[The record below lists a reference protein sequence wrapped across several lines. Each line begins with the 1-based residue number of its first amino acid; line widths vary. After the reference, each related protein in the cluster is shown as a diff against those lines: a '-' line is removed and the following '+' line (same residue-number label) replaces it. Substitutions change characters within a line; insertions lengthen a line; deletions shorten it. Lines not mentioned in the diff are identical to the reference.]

1 MTHPIALLTDQ
12 DLLDEVLRVAAA
24 ADCQLSCAPDVTSLR
39 SQWHSAP
46 LVLLDPPAVSAC
58 LEAGFPRRSG
68 VFVVHG
74 GDPPWA
80 PAVALGA
87 DGVLELPVEGRSLV
101 TALTDL
107 GEGPPSDRGR
117 VVSFLGGRGG
127 AGASI
132 LAIACGREA
141 VVLGG
146 EAMLVDCDPLGGGID
161 LALGTESDEGARWPG
176 VHCTAGRVPMS
187 ALRAALPT
195 SGNLNVLA
203 CDRAGPD
210 PEPAAVAAVLDAGRR
225 AGCTVV
231 CDLPR
236 HTTAAAS
243 AALDRTDLTILVVP
257 AEVRATAAASR
268 VASRLLT
275 HGRNLRLVVR
285 GPSPGNLQPADMAD
299 VIGIPLLTQMRA
311 EPGLPEVLERG
322 RFPRNAKG
330 PLATA
335 ARLVLKE
342 LRP

>member
-1 MTHPIALLTDQ
+1 MTHPTALLTDQ
-12 DLLDEVLRVAAA
+12 DLLDEVLRLAAA
-24 ADCQLSCAPDVTSLR
+24 ADCRLSCAPDVTSLR

-46 LVLLDPPAVSAC
+46 LVLLDPAAVSAC
-58 LEAGFPRRSG
+58 LDANFPRRSG
-68 VFVVHG
+68 VWVVHG

-87 DGVLELPVEGRSLV
+87 DGVLELPLEGRLLV
-101 TALTDL
+101 SALTDVD
-107 GEGPPSDRGR
+107 EGPPSDRGR
-117 VVSFLGGRGG
+117 VVSFVGGRGG
-127 AGASI
+127 SGASM
-132 LAIACGREA
+132 LAIAVGREA
-141 VVLGG
+141 VADGG

-176 VHCTAGRVPMS
+176 VHCSGGRVPMS

-195 SGNLNVLA
+195 AGSLSVLA
-203 CDRAGPD
+203 CDRTGPD

-225 AGCTVV
+225 SGCTVV

-236 HTTAAAS
+236 HPTAAAS
-243 AALDRTDLTILVVP
+243 AALDRTDLTVLVVP
-257 AEVRATAAASR
+257 AEVRATAAAAR

-275 HGRNLRLVVR
+275 QGRNLRLVVR
-285 GPSPGNLQPADMAD
+285 GPSPGNLQPAEMAD
-299 VIGIPLLTQMRA
+299 VIGVPLLTQMRP
-311 EPGLPEVLERG
+311 EPGLADAVERG

-335 ARLVLKE
+335 ARQVLKE

>member
-1 MTHPIALLTDQ
+1 MTHPIALLTDS

-24 ADCQLSCAPDVTSLR
+24 ADCPLDRAADVTALR
-39 SQWHSAP
+39 SHWHTAP

-58 LEAGFPRRSG
+58 LDAGFPRRSG
-68 VFVVHG
+68 VLVVHG

-87 DGVLELPVEGRSLV
+87 DGVLELPVEGRLLV

-117 VVSFLGGRGG
+117 VVSFMGGRGG

-132 LAIACGREA
+132 LATACGREA
-141 VVLGG
+141 VAQGG
-146 EAMLVDCDPLGGGID
+146 DAMLVDCDPLGGGID

-176 VHCTAGRVPMS
+176 VHCSGGRVPMS

-195 SGNLNVLA
+195 SGNLSVLA

-236 HTTAAAS
+236 HPTAAAS
-243 AALDRTDLTILVVP
+243 AALDRTDLTVLVVP

-285 GPSPGNLQPADMAD
+285 GPSPGNLKPTEMAE
-299 VIGIPLLTQMRA
+299 VIGVPLLTHMRP

-330 PLATA
+330 PLATT

>member
-1 MTHPIALLTDQ
+1 MTNPLALLTDQ

-24 ADCQLSCAPDVTSLR
+24 ADCPLTCAPDVTALR
-39 SQWHSAP
+39 AQWHAAP
-46 LVLLDPPAVSAC
+46 LVLLDPAAVSAC
-58 LEAGFPRRSG
+58 LDAGLPRRTG
-68 VFVVHG
+68 VLVVHG

-80 PAVALGA
+80 PAVALGV
-87 DGVLELPVEGRSLV
+87 DGVLELPVEGRTLV
-101 TALTDL
+101 GALSDL

-117 VVSFLGGRGG
+117 VVSFVGGRGG

-132 LAIACGREA
+132 LATATGREA
-141 VVLGG
+141 VAQGG

-176 VHCTAGRVPMS
+176 VHCSGGKVPMS

-195 SGNLNVLA
+195 SGSLSVLA
-203 CDRAGPD
+203 CDRTGPD

-225 AGCTVV
+225 AGNTVI

-236 HTTAAAS
+236 HPTPAAS

-257 AEVRATAAASR
+257 AEVRATAAATK

-275 HGRNLRLVVR
+275 QGRTIRLVVR

-299 VIGIPLLTQMRA
+299 VIGVPLLTQMRP
-311 EPGLPEVLERG
+311 EPGLAEVLERG

-335 ARLVLKE
+335 ARQVLKE

>member
-1 MTHPIALLTDQ
+1 MTRPTALLTDQ

-24 ADCQLSCAPDVTSLR
+24 ADCPLACTPDVTSLR

-46 LVLLDPPAVSAC
+46 LVLLDPHAVSAC
-58 LEAGFPRRSG
+58 LDAGFPRRSG
-68 VFVVHG
+68 VLVVHG

-87 DGVLELPVEGRSLV
+87 DGVLELPAEGRALV
-101 TALTDL
+101 NALTDL

-127 AGASI
+127 AGASV
-132 LAIACGREA
+132 LAVAVGREA
-141 VVLGG
+141 VAQGG

-176 VHCTAGRVPMS
+176 VHCSGGKVPMS

-195 SGNLNVLA
+195 SGNLSVLA
-203 CDRAGPD
+203 CDRTGPD

-236 HTTAAAS
+236 FPTSAAS
-243 AALDRTDLTILVVP
+243 AALDRTDLTVLVVP

-268 VASRLLT
+268 VATRLLT
-275 HGRNLRLVVR
+275 NGRNLRLVVR
-285 GPSPGNLQPADMAD
+285 GPSPGNLHPAEMAE
-299 VIGIPLLTQMRA
+299 VIGVPLLTSMRP

-330 PLATA
+330 PLASA
-335 ARLVLKE
+335 ARQVLKE